1 MLHTGVCKNIRD
13 FFVIVE
19 EKTSIA
25 EAADMLRL
33 MLLGLVCLVPDI
45 TSSFPTSAPKVD
57 VTLYYESLCPD
68 CQLFIRQQ
76 LYPTYLKIGD
86 IFNLTLVPYGNAE
99 ETKRGDKW
107 VFQCQHGP
115 NECLGNLIET
125 CAISLLKNISVSFP
139 FVHCFE
145 VSIEHSGDPK
155 SVAQHCAKSS
165 EIDYTPIEACV
176 NGPQG
181 NELEHE
187 MAKKTDALEPQ
198 HEYVPWVTING
209 KHTEKIQTEAENNL
223 LKLVCDYYEGTKP
236 AACEKQKIG
245 RCYNNWEPFPEIQEI

>member
-1 MLHTGVCKNIRD
+1 
-13 FFVIVE
+13 
-19 EKTSIA
+19 
-25 EAADMLRL
+25 MLRFI
-33 MLLGLVCLVPDI
+33 LLGLVCLAPEVA
-45 TSSFPTSAPKVD
+45 SSFPASAPKVD

-76 LYPTYLKIGD
+76 LYPTYQKIGD

-125 CAISLLKNISVSFP
+125 CAISLLKNLSVSFP

-145 VSIEHSGDPK
+145 VSIERSGNPK
-155 SVAQHCAKSS
+155 SVAQHCAKSLG
-165 EIDYTPIEACV
+165 IDYAPIEACV
-176 NGPQG
+176 SGPQG

-209 KHTEKIQTEAENNL
+209 KHTEKIQREAENNL
-223 LKLVCDYYEGTKP
+223 LKLVCEYYEGTKP
-236 AACEKQKIG
+236 PACEKQKIG
-245 RCYNNWEPFPEIQEI
+245 RCYNNWEAFPQIQEI

>member
-1 MLHTGVCKNIRD
+1 MLG
-13 FFVIVE
+13 F
-19 EKTSIA
+19 
-25 EAADMLRL
+25 
-33 MLLGLVCLVPDI
+33 MLLGLICFAPGVA
-45 TSSFPTSAPKVD
+45 SSFLDSVPKVD
-57 VTLYYESLCPD
+57 VALYYESLCPD

-145 VSIEHSGDPK
+145 VTIERSGDPK
-155 SVAQHCAKSS
+155 SVAEHCAKSS
-165 EIDYTPIEACV
+165 GIDYAPIEACV

-187 MAKKTDALEPQ
+187 MAQKTDALEPQ

-209 KHTEKIQTEAENNL
+209 KHTEKIQKEAENNL
-223 LKLVCDYYEGTKP
+223 LKLVCEYYEGPKP
-236 AACEKQKIG
+236 PACEKQKIG